1 MKLTL
6 KSFKRDD
13 TEFYNCYILDRE
25 ANADEYFISQ
35 AKNGKTKLWV
45 CYHWQHQIG
54 TAKSIDGA
62 VSICDSHLQHTTF
75 DKMRAEMQAEIEEHE
90 SLIEWRREQGYI
102 QKNAYG
108 YEYRSHCDHGV
119 ELSSDESLPDCCV
132 SNESSYP
139 KLKSERRDESEALN
153 TCDDPVL
160 FRKHVE
166 RIEEL
171 DSTISNLID

>member
-6 KSFKRDD
+6 KSFKRND
-13 TEFYNCYILDRE
+13 TEFYNCYTLDRD

-35 AKNGKTKLWV
+35 AKNSKTKLWV

-54 TAKSIDGA
+54 TAKTIDGA
-62 VSICDSHLQHTTF
+62 VGICDSHLQHTTF
-75 DKMRAEMQAEIEEHE
+75 EKMRSDMQAEIEANEK
-90 SLIEWRREQGYI
+90 LIEWRREQGYI
-102 QKNAYG
+102 QKNEYG

-119 ELSSDESLPDCCV
+119 ELSSDESLPECCV
-132 SNESSYP
+132 SNE
-139 KLKSERRDESEALN
+139 LKSERRDESEALN
-153 TCDDPVL
+153 TCTDPTQ

-171 DSTISNLID
+171 DSAISGLID